1 MGISSLPPPTY
12 RFAGRSK
19 TGNENVPPLP
29 LSFDI
34 EGFFIDDIT
43 AFLKWRNEL
52 VEMAEKVLKE
62 VKKEVEE
69 KGLKLSITEGV
80 KEGAK

>member
-1 MGISSLPPPTY
+1 
-12 RFAGRSK
+12 
-19 TGNENVPPLP
+19 
-29 LSFDI
+29 
-34 EGFFIDDIT
+34 
-43 AFLKWRNEL
+43 
-52 VEMAEKVLKE
+52 MAEKVLKK